1 MFLSLQ
7 LYDQVIQDGL
17 REEGRSLSTTPP
29 RKEAGRGTTSGE
41 ADSSSEAA
49 SYQDGERE
57 GGTEDEDEGEIRE
70 EVRHSREDPLYGA

>member
-7 LYDQVIQDGL
+7 LYAQVIQDGL
-17 REEGRSLSTTPP
+17 REEGRSLSSTSP
-29 RKEAGRGTTSGE
+29 RKEAGRGTTRGE

-49 SYQDGERE
+49 SDQDGEGE

-70 EVRHSREDPLYGA
+70 EVRHSREDPLHGA